1 MTTLITDNYTK
12 QRAMKITLL
21 GTGTS
26 FPDPKRVQS
35 GILVE
40 TDDVAI
46 LLDVGS
52 GILQRLTHLKYD
64 ITKLDA
70 IFISH
75 FHIDHC
81 SDFLALCQSLW
92 LAGYDRVLQ
101 VYAPPN
107 LREWSRGLRDI
118 AFPYLLE
125 KIGTEM
131 HPLKENDLIYVGAL
145 SIATCPTLHGTMQTR
160 AFKVEEEGFSFVF
173 SSDTAPCPDVIS
185 LAKET
190 NILIHECNWLDGK
203 HPEGVHTSPSEL
215 AQVAEITMPSKVVLN
230 HVSPEVVANSKKAL
244 DTVRRRTK
252 ADVTIGEDLTVFE
265 N

>member
-1 MTTLITDNYTK
+1 
-12 QRAMKITLL
+12 MKITLL

-26 FPDPKRVQS
+26 FPDPNRVQS

-40 TDDVAI
+40 TSNTAI

-52 GILQRLTHLKYD
+52 GVLQRLAHLNYD
-64 ITKLDA
+64 ITKIDA

-92 LAGYDRVLQ
+92 LAGYDRILQ
-101 VYAPPN
+101 LYAPPN
-107 LREWSRGLRDI
+107 LHEWSRGTRDI

-125 KIGTEM
+125 KVSIEM
-131 HPLKENDLIYVGAL
+131 HSLRENDLIYIDSLNVA
-145 SIATCPTLHGTMQTR
+145 ACPTLHGRMQTR
-160 AFKVEEEGFSFVF
+160 AFKVEESGFSFVF
-173 SSDTAPCPDVIS
+173 SSDTAPCPEVIS

-190 NILIHECNWLDGK
+190 DILIHECNWLDGN
-203 HPEGVHTSPSEL
+203 HPQGVHTSPSEL
-215 AQVAEITMPSKVVLN
+215 AHVAEMANPSKVILN

-244 DTVRRRTK
+244 DTVQRRTK
-252 ADVTIGEDLTVFE
+252 AIVSLGEDLSVFT